1 MDNLAPYKRDAQ
13 HTLLKIVSQL
23 EADIKNISDNLPNAE
38 SEQARRS
45 LLAIGENLKT
55 RLRKAE
61 SILSQIKAL

>member
-45 LLAIGENLKT
+45 LLAIGGNIKT

>member
-1 MDNLAPYKRDAQ
+1 MDNLAHYKRDAQ
-13 HTLLKIVSQL
+13 HTLLKMVSQL